1 MSNVIITTTLQ
12 IQKEDLHIFRA
23 LCKMKME
30 SCHLLLYCQLV
41 LYCVIAHVISVFS
54 AFLLTIGFQGTSSY
68 LATFK
73 IKTCSSICLKA
84 PIFFMLCILEWK
96 TTVYTFSMRK
106 RTAYHR
112 NQDLFKNLLGNST
125 PFISVLSYF
134 VCSDSS

>member
-23 LCKMKME
+23 LYKMKME
-30 SCHLLLYCQLV
+30 SCHLPLYCQLV

-68 LATFK
+68 LATFQ

-84 PIFFMLCILEWK
+84 PIFFYVVHFGMEDNYIYIFNEETDSISQKSGPFQKPAWK
-96 TTVYTFSMRK
+96 FYSF
-106 RTAYHR
+106 Y
-112 NQDLFKNLLGNST
+112 
-125 PFISVLSYF
+125 ICF
-134 VCSDSS
+134 VIFCSF